1 MPFLSRIS
9 TFSFNKDTFF
19 TSGGFTLVKNLLL
32 FINFLSLLAG
42 VILIGGGAYIQV
54 NAGMDDLIG
63 LSGTTA
69 AAAIGIGCVIVAVS
83 FFGIFGAANEKGMLL
98 KTYFALLLLLVVFE
112 ISLGIAAYVKSDA
125 VEDLLQTAWI
135 NSVTS
140 QNAQSLANIQHVERV
155 FQCCGFRN
163 VTQYAVPENCATS
176 QSLNFQ
182 VPCVESVKN
191 SLQGSLATIGGTGLA
206 LGFVELIGLVFSV
219 LLFVKIAQ
227 KDRASES
234 LMNEAWRIN
243 RSKIQYGYANYQ
255 YV

>member
-19 TSGGFTLVKNLLL
+19 SSGGFTLVKNLLL

-54 NAGMDDLIG
+54 NAGSNDLID
-63 LSGTTA
+63 LSGSTA
-69 AAAIGIGCVIVAVS
+69 AAAIGVGVLITAVS

-98 KTYFALLLLLVVFE
+98 KTYFGLLLLLIIFE
-112 ISLGIAAYVKSDA
+112 LGVGIAAYVKSDE
-125 VEDLLQTAWI
+125 VENLLQTAWI
-135 NSVTS
+135 NSVSST
-140 QNAQSLANIQHVERV
+140 NVQSLNNIQHVERT
-155 FQCCGFRN
+155 FKCCGFRN
-163 VTQYAVPENCATS
+163 VTQYAVPDNCATP
-176 QSLNFQ
+176 QSFNYQ
-182 VPCVESVKN
+182 VPCVDSVKKA
-191 SLQGSLATIGGTGLA
+191 LQGSLATIGGTGLA
-206 LGFVELIGLVFSV
+206 LGLVELVGLVFSV